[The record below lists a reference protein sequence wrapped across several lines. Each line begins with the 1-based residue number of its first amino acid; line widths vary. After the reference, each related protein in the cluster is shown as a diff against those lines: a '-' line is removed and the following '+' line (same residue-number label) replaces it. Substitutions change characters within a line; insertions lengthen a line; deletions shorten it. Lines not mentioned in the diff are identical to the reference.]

1 MLAQIAELYFVRGLN
16 QEQIARK
23 TNYSRSMISR
33 LLSEARDQGIVEI
46 RIHHPLRRAASLERE
61 LQSCFGL
68 KHVGVLESSHL
79 SKADSLNRVG
89 TLAAGLIADLIQ
101 DGATVGVAWGSALS
115 AVASALRP
123 QPRSGVCVVQMIGSL
138 GTRLPEIDG
147 AELTRC
153 VARAFNAR
161 HVTLPAP
168 LLVGDEQTRSG
179 LMRDAHI
186 REVFSLL
193 RRAQL
198 ALVGVGSAHP
208 DHSALVKAGF
218 LRARQSL
225 EMQRQAGAVGDV
237 CAIPFDL
244 EGRILDLPIS
254 RRVMS
259 VDAPTLVRIPVRLG
273 VAAGEAKVQPVLGA
287 LRSGLV
293 NALVT
298 DETVAAGVLRAM
310 NASEP

>member
-1 MLAQIAELYFVRGLN
+1 LESGRLSQ
-16 QEQIARK
+16 
-23 TNYSRSMISR
+23 SD
-33 LLSEARDQGIVEI
+33 LLS
-46 RIHHPLRRAASLERE
+46 
-61 LQSCFGL
+61 
-68 KHVGVLESSHL
+68 
-79 SKADSLNRVG
+79 RVG
-89 TLAAGLIADLIQ
+89 TLAAGLLAELIR
-101 DGATVGVAWGSALS
+101 DDMIVGVAWGSALS
-115 AVASALRP
+115 ATAGALRP

-147 AELTRC
+147 AELARRI
-153 VARAFNAR
+153 ARAFNAR
-161 HVTLPAP
+161 YVTLPAP

-179 LMRDAHI
+179 LMRDERI

-218 LRARQSL
+218 LRARQLL
-225 EMQRQAGAVGDV
+225 EMQRQAGVVGDV

-244 EGRILDLPIS
+244 EGRVLDLSIS

-259 VDAPTLVRIPVRLG
+259 VDVPTLTRIPLRLG
-273 VAAGEAKVQPVLGA
+273 VAAGEAKIQPVLGA

-298 DETVAAGVLRAM
+298 DEVVAAGVLRM
-310 NASEP
+310 INAR